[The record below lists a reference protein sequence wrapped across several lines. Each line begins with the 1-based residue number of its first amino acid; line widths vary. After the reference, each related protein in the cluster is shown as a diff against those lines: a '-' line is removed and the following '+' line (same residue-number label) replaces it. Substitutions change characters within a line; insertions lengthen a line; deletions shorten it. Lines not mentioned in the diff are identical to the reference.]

1 MKLVSITPKNG
12 WEWMF
17 EQPIA
22 MCLTHLVQRYPEYK
36 EMIKNRPE
44 NCYVILDNSI
54 VELGESVSLQD
65 ILNAAD
71 DVHANE
77 IILRDAYPNGPRTIE
92 RIKEDIQ
99 YLKDNNLIGKYKI
112 MAVCH
117 GENLEEFK
125 QTFEFINST
134 PEIDV
139 IGIPKVLSKWVGERS
154 KLSNIFMNTN
164 KQLHFLGSWYSLKE
178 LLDLP
183 KNVWDKVRSC
193 DTCLPSLYVIQNK
206 HVWEDRD
213 GTIDLEKDYKELTK
227 TKYNDIL
234 NEFNLNANNIF
245 NNPSTWLTDDERYFL
260 FIENFN

>member
-1 MKLVSITPKNG
+1 MQLISITPKNG

-22 MCLTHLVQRYPEYK
+22 MCLTHLVKKYPEYRD
-36 EMIKNRPE
+36 MVKNRPS

-71 DVHANE
+71 EINADE

-193 DTCLPSLYVIQNK
+193 DTCIPSILAIQHKTIFEN
-206 HVWEDRD
+206 RD
-213 GTIDLEKDYKELTK
+213 GTIDLEDNYPLLTK
-227 TKYNDIL
+227 DKH
-234 NEFNLNANNIF
+234 
-245 NNPSTWLTDDERYFL
+245 DE
-260 FIENFN
+260 IIKNFNAAKEVYIG

>member
-1 MKLVSITPKNG
+1 MQLISITPKNG

-22 MCLTHLVQRYPEYK
+22 MCLTHLVKKYPEYRD
-36 EMIKNRPE
+36 MVKNRPS

-71 DVHANE
+71 EINADE

-99 YLKDNNLIGKYKI
+99 YLKNNNLIGKYKI

-193 DTCLPSLYVIQNK
+193 DTCIPSILAIQHKTIFEN
-206 HVWEDRD
+206 RD
-213 GTIDLEKDYKELTK
+213 GTIDLEDNYPLLTK
-227 TKYNDIL
+227 DKH
-234 NEFNLNANNIF
+234 
-245 NNPSTWLTDDERYFL
+245 DE
-260 FIENFN
+260 IIKNFNAAKEVYIG